1 MFDLNLFDRIDRQSS
16 SRIESIH
23 AQSLNDPSV
32 LQRSEVASNHSHISL
47 NENNISE
54 INLNQSNASEL
65 GNIDRNN
72 FDDFDAEF
80 NPDFDEVGITELKH
94 KRIKG
99 QLNYFL
105 IYLILYTIEC
115 LIVYIRISEYTR
127 DHPEYTLFLPLIL
140 FIARCC
146 YYIYVA
152 INHKLNIVR
161 INAGAEIFY

>member
-32 LQRSEVASNHSHISL
+32 LQRSEAASNLSHISL
-47 NENNISE
+47 NEHNISE

-115 LIVYIRISEYTR
+115 LIY
-127 DHPEYTLFLPLIL
+127 
-140 FIARCC
+140 
-146 YYIYVA
+146 
-152 INHKLNIVR
+152 
-161 INAGAEIFY
+161 